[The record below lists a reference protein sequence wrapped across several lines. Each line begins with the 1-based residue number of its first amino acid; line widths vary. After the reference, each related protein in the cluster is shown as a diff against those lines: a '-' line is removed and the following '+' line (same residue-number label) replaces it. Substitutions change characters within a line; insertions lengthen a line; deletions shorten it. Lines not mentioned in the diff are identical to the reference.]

1 MSAAGSTPD
10 ADGSTGDVDFSWAGL
25 RRGFV
30 GALPV
35 ALGVGGYGVVFGVLA
50 REAGL
55 GVTTAVAMSATVLA
69 GAAQLVAV
77 GVWDWPVPVV
87 AVVGATLVVN
97 LRYLLMGAAL
107 RPWLA
112 RLPPG
117 RAYASLFF
125 MADENWALTVEDLRS
140 GSGRGAFL
148 LGSGLAI
155 WVCWVAA
162 TAVGAVAGG
171 AVGRPETYGLDFVLT
186 AIFAALL
193 VEFWDGRS
201 RLVPWLAAAAA
212 AVVVDATVPGRWD
225 VLAGGVAASL
235 AEVSRRD

>member
-1 MSAAGSTPD
+1 MSATDSTAETLEFSAAG
-10 ADGSTGDVDFSWAGL
+10 L
-25 RRGFV
+25 RTGFV
-30 GALPV
+30 RALPI
-35 ALGVGGYGVVFGVLA
+35 ALGVGGYGLVFGVLA

-55 GVTTAVAMSATVLA
+55 SVTTAVTMSATVLA

-87 AVVGATLVVN
+87 AVVGTTLVVN

-112 RLPPG
+112 HLSPA
-117 RAYASLFF
+117 RAYVSLFF

-155 WVCWVAA
+155 WTCWVVA

-171 AVGRPETYGLDFVLT
+171 AVGRPEAYGLDFVLP
-186 AIFAALL
+186 AIFTALL

-201 RLVPWLAAAAA
+201 RLAPWLAAATV
-212 AVVVDATVPGRWD
+212 AVAVDAAVPGRWD
-225 VLAGGVAASL
+225 VLLGGLAASL
-235 AEVSRRD
+235 TEVARRD